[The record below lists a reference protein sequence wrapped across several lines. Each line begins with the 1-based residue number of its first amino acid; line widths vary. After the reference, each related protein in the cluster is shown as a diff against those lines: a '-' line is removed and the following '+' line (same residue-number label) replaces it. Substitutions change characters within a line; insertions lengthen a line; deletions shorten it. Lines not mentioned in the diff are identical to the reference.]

1 MSYWLSYKSINII
14 IIFLLPT
21 YYTQEISTK
30 KEPLNKALNLNVGN
44 ANDVTNKSKTRLV
57 SCSLA
62 IDVPPLFAF

>member
-21 YYTQEISTK
+21 YYTQEIRTK
-30 KEPLNKALNLNVGN
+30 KESLNKALNLNGGN

-57 SCSLA
+57 SCSLT